1 MKDLAGFL
9 PFVLIALVFWFLIV
23 RPQRRRQ
30 QDLART
36 QSSIGPGTEVMLGS
50 GFYGTVVSVG
60 DDTLDLQLAP
70 GTTVKV
76 ARQAVVKVLGTP
88 VDGSHDD
95 LHDEIDDDTRH
106 DDPDAGPADPTET
119 HDFDEHDGQQPGDV
133 DDDRDQPGDERH
145 P

>member
-60 DDTLDLQLAP
+60 DDTLELQLAP
-70 GTTVKV
+70 GTTVTV
-76 ARQAVVKVLGTP
+76 ARQAVVKVL
-88 VDGSHDD
+88 
-95 LHDEIDDDTRH
+95 
-106 DDPDAGPADPTET
+106 DPTET
-119 HDFDEHDGQQPGDV
+119 HDGQQPGDV

>member
-60 DDTLDLQLAP
+60 DDSLELELAP

-76 ARQAVVKVLGTP
+76 ARQAVVKVLEP
-88 VDGSHDD
+88 AEPHD
-95 LHDEIDDDTRH
+95 LEPHDHEDRL
-106 DDPDAGPADPTET
+106 
-119 HDFDEHDGQQPGDV
+119 DEHDEQQPGDV
-133 DDDRDQPGDERH
+133 DGDRDQPGDERH

>member
-30 QDLART
+30 QELAST
-36 QSSIGPGTEVMLGS
+36 QSALGVGTEVMLGS
-50 GFYGTVVSVG
+50 GIYGTVASVE
-60 DDTLDLQLAP
+60 DDTLHLQVAP

-76 ARQAVVKVLGTP
+76 ARQAVVKV
-88 VDGSHDD
+88 
-95 LHDEIDDDTRH
+95 IDRFEAAGEPT
-106 DDPDAGPADPTET
+106 DPDMGPPDP
-119 HDFDEHDGQQPGDV
+119 
-133 DDDRDQPGDERH
+133 DERH

>member
-30 QDLART
+30 QQLSVT
-36 QSSIGPGTEVMLGS
+36 QSSLAVGTEVMLGS
-50 GFYGTVVSVG
+50 GIYGTVVSVE
-60 DDTLDLQLAP
+60 DDTLHLELAP

-76 ARQAVVKVLGTP
+76 ARQAVVRVLEPRTESPG
-88 VDGSHDD
+88 
-95 LHDEIDDDTRH
+95 
-106 DDPDAGPADPTET
+106 DPDEGPADS
-119 HDFDEHDGQQPGDV
+119 DEQ
-133 DDDRDQPGDERH
+133 H

>member
-30 QDLART
+30 QELAST
-36 QSSIGPGTEVMLGS
+36 QSSLAVGTEVMLGS
-50 GFYGTVVSVG
+50 GLYGTVVSVE
-60 DDTLDLQLAP
+60 DDTLHLELAP

-76 ARQAVVKVLGTP
+76 ARQAVVRVLDPKTASP
-88 VDGSHDD
+88 
-95 LHDEIDDDTRH
+95 
-106 DDPDAGPADPTET
+106 DDPTEGPADS
-119 HDFDEHDGQQPGDV
+119 DEQ
-133 DDDRDQPGDERH
+133 H

>member
-1 MKDLAGFL
+1 MNDLAGFL

-30 QDLART
+30 RELAST

-50 GFYGTVVSVG
+50 GIFGTVVSL
-60 DDTLDLQLAP
+60 DDETLQLELSP

-76 ARQAVVKVLGTP
+76 ARQAVVKVLGDP
-88 VDGSHDD
+88 AVDGVA
-95 LHDEIDDDTRH
+95 DETRADEPETQH
-106 DDPDAGPADPTET
+106 GTDEDPGSAGPAD
-119 HDFDEHDGQQPGDV
+119 
-133 DDDRDQPGDERH
+133 ERH